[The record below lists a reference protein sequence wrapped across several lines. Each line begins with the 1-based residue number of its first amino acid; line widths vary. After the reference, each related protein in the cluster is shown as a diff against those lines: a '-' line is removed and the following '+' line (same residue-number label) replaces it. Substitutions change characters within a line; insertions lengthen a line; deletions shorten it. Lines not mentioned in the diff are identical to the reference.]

1 VSVAIR
7 PGHSAL
13 AHEPNQPL
21 AAVLSNAQAAQRFI
35 AAHGGSIWA
44 ENTENG
50 ARLTFTLPQAPQGD
64 GHD

>member
-1 VSVAIR
+1 VPGAALHRLFEPFFTTR
-7 PGHSAL
+7 PGGLGIGLAL
-13 AHEPNQPL
+13 CRRIVE
-21 AAVLSNAQAAQRFI
+21 
-35 AAHGGSIWA
+35 AHGGSIWA